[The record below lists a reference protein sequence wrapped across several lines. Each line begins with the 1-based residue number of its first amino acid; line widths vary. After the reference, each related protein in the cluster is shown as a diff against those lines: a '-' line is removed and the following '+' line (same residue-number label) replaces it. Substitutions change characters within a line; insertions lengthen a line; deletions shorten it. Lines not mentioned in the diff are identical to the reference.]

1 MAVTGGTEETAATD
15 ATDETAAA
23 DVTEDKAAIGN
34 TNESAVIDVTGESTA
49 ITCGTS
55 DLSKGKSGGGDGV
68 GGAAKGG
75 SGGLGG
81 GGGVQVRRSDGEGGG
96 VEERGQ
102 VQRCEHPVE
111 ELTVDVRMSAVPADA
126 AEQASVEVEAESVKG
141 EKKLRA
147 GLAHPTVLLSGGGTP
162 AARRRRRR
170 TEAELAAVQHVL
182 VVKLR
187 ERQQERARVLRAM
200 AQRAIGRVQRQQVAV
215 ETRHQEVRSVIDA
228 VKKLEVAA
236 MQANLPPQLTSA
248 ECGDKLAARGKEKRS
263 AQEPEVATGRP
274 RTDTLEAEWLACERQ
289 WHCEVLLHD
298 VEAIGVLSDVEAV
311 EVPGLEVALHDV
323 AKDKKRSRQKKGGYT
338 YAKQGNY
345 GDVELVSED
354 GGKTRREA
362 QLRAAGA
369 GEPSCLPTA
378 LLAFTRRHTQEA
390 RLDSCAQYSVAGCEL
405 RKFGRCLTRDAPIDV
420 VVGFGGGRSKVL
432 GVWRFLGTTQYQQ
445 RVTVDA
451 LVVEGQ
457 GSEFLVGE
465 DRMVEKQAKMDFGAR
480 ELEYRDS
487 DGRKVILPFTC
498 HGVAT
503 LQQAGEQRQATV
515 RLTKTVKLTTNMQ
528 SVVRVVVDAADG
540 TTGIFV
546 PKAGS
551 KRHLL
556 MAPTLDTVQD
566 GMVRVAVLNIE
577 GGRETLPARTA
588 LGAWVPTEDT
598 MKILEMNGELER
610 ARVAKWVSTLRKE
623 DSAPLTN
630 EASLQIGDVE
640 PKDKDLFIAL
650 LRQYAEIIE
659 KKEGCPPL
667 AKVNVQH
674 HINTGDAPPIML
686 RRRRHAV
693 SENAII
699 DKEVDE
705 MLRDE
710 VIEEGKGAWG
720 FPVVLVRKKD
730 GSVRFC
736 IDYRALNAVTIK
748 DVYPLPRVD
757 ETLEALYGSRC
768 FTSLDLHA
776 GYWLLGVA
784 EEDKAKTAFTTRRG
798 LFQFRRMPL
807 AYAMHQARF
816 RD

>member
-1 MAVTGGTEETAATD
+1 MAVNGGAEETAATD
-15 ATDETAAA
+15 VLKETAAA
-23 DVTEDKAAIGN
+23 DVTEEKAAVDDIN
-34 TNESAVIDVTGESTA
+34 KSAVIDVAGKSTA
-49 ITCGTS
+49 STCGAGG
-55 DLSKGKSGGGDGV
+55 LGKGKSGGGDGV
-68 GGAAKGG
+68 GGTAKGK
-75 SGGLGG
+75 SGGLEG
-81 GGGVQVRRSDGEGGG
+81 GGGVQVRRSGGGDGG
-96 VEERGQ
+96 VEERGR

-111 ELTVDVRMSAVPADA
+111 ESTADVRMGAVSADV
-126 AEQASVEVEAESVKG
+126 AEHASAEAEAESVKNG
-141 EKKLRA
+141 KRLRA
-147 GLAHPTVLLSGGGTP
+147 GLTHPAVLLSGGGTP
-162 AARRRRRR
+162 AARRRQRR
-170 TEAELAAVQHVL
+170 TEAELAAVQHIL
-182 VVKLR
+182 AGELR

-200 AQRAIGRVQRQQVAV
+200 AQRSIERVQRQQVAV
-215 ETRHQEVRSVIDA
+215 ETRRQEVRSVIDA

-236 MQANLPPQLTSA
+236 MQASLPPQPTSD
-248 ECGDKLAARGKEKRS
+248 GRDDKLATRSREKQP
-263 AQEPEVATGRP
+263 AQKQEVATSRP
-274 RTDTLEAEWLACERQ
+274 RADALEAEWLACERQ
-289 WHCEVLLHD
+289 WLDELPVVLAEEGTLAEMRAARKRAVKAVKKYKVARRAYRLQRRRQQED
-298 VEAIGVLSDVEAV
+298 QRKAVGVESQQTKV
-311 EVPGLEVALHDV
+311 
-323 AKDKKRSRQKKGGYT
+323 KKRSRQKKGGYA

-345 GDVELVSED
+345 GDVELVSEN

-369 GEPSCLPTA
+369 GEPSCLPIA
-378 LLAFTRRHTQEA
+378 LLAFTRRHTQEV
-390 RLDSCAQYSVAGCEL
+390 RLDSCAQFSVAGCEL

-420 VVGFGGGRSKVL
+420 VVGFGGGRSRVL

-445 RVTVDA
+445 RVTIDA

-465 DRMVEKQAKMDFGAR
+465 DWMVERQAKMDFGAR
-480 ELEYRDS
+480 ELKYRDS

-498 HGVAT
+498 HGVTT

-515 RLTKTVKLTTNMQ
+515 RLAKTIKLATNTQ
-528 SVVRVVVDAADG
+528 SVVRVTVDAADG

-577 GGRETLPARTA
+577 GRREKLPARAA
-588 LGAWVPTEDT
+588 LGTWVPTEDT

-623 DSAPLTN
+623 DAAPLTN
-630 EASLQIGDVE
+630 EASLQIGDME

-674 HINTGDAPPIML
+674 HINTGDAAPIML

-699 DKEVDE
+699 DKEDDE

-710 VIEEGKGAWG
+710 VIEEGEGAWG
-720 FPVVLVRKKD
+720 FPVVLVHR
-730 GSVRFC
+730 RH
-736 IDYRALNAVTIK
+736 
-748 DVYPLPRVD
+748 
-757 ETLEALYGSRC
+757 GSR
-768 FTSLDLHA
+768 
-776 GYWLLGVA
+776 G
-784 EEDKAKTAFTTRRG
+784 AKMVDDG
-798 LFQFRRMPL
+798 
-807 AYAMHQARF
+807 
-816 RD
+816 